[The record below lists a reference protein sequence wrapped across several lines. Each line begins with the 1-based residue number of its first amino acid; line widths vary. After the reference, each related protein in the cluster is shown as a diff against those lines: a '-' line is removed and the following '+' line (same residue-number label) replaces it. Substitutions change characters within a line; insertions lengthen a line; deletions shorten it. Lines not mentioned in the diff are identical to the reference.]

1 MVDVIGTAPSTPK
14 LSGSNDGSLPDM
26 YRSILIP
33 LQHQPLTQCHAEVKH
48 ALDILPEG
56 GRAIL
61 LTSPRTVGFTTFP
74 ADALMSPQPSRLE
87 TKEMAKCQDYL
98 TEFKQILQTAHPDLE
113 INIRIEHGDFQETVA
128 RVAEEEKVD
137 LVVVG
142 ARERDF
148 LSRLL
153 TTSLAESLTSSLN
166 RPLLVVH
173 PQQQA
178 KLTTEENKYAY

>member
-1 MVDVIGTAPSTPK
+1 
-14 LSGSNDGSLPDM
+14 
-26 YRSILIP
+26 
-33 LQHQPLTQCHAEVKH
+33 
-48 ALDILPEG
+48 
-56 GRAIL
+56 
-61 LTSPRTVGFTTFP
+61 
-74 ADALMSPQPSRLE
+74 
-87 TKEMAKCQDYL
+87 MAKCQDYL

-178 KLTTEENKYAY
+178 KLTTEENKYAF